1 MFEPIYT
8 EPISYEGAGYIP
20 PLKWRDVTEDLDIR
34 IKHGEDW
41 VLLGSVFHGL
51 FEELAKG
58 IIRPDG
64 IDSRALILLRNEL
77 YIKKDIER
85 LMEIIKKD
93 FEKLEISGYI
103 KNVILPQTNSY
114 AELPFILQRG
124 NTVFKGRIDRIIIK
138 DNTANIYDYKTFPV
152 SEKELPELIDKYR
165 FQMDIY
171 RSAVEKILSLKT
183 KSYLLFTHTPLLVEV

>member
-1 MFEPIYT
+1 M
-8 EPISYEGAGYIP
+8 
-20 PLKWRDVTEDLDIR
+20 D
-34 IKHGEDW
+34 
-41 VLLGSVFHGL
+41 
-51 FEELAKG
+51 
-58 IIRPDG
+58 
-64 IDSRALILLRNEL
+64 
-77 YIKKDIER
+77 
-85 LMEIIKKD
+85 IIKKD
-93 FEKLEISGYI
+93 FEKLEISGFL
-103 KNVILPQTNSY
+103 KDVVLPPQADLPQTNSY